1 MASRYLNQRIIWNKI
16 VMADTVENIMRNMV
30 FENAISPD
38 DSSRI
43 IPNLELG
50 DETTVIVL
58 NTKGV
63 VVDVDD
69 ELKRLLDYIG
79 GEKPSDEYLNR

>member
-1 MASRYLNQRIIWNKI
+1 MNKQSVHLHQEEQAVI
-16 VMADTVENIMRNMV
+16 
-30 FENAISPD
+30 F
-38 DSSRI
+38 
-43 IPNLELG
+43 PNLELG

>member
-1 MASRYLNQRIIWNKI
+1 MNKQSVHLRQEEQAVI
-16 VMADTVENIMRNMV
+16 
-30 FENAISPD
+30 F
-38 DSSRI
+38 
-43 IPNLELG
+43 PNLELG

-69 ELKRLLDYIG
+69 KLKRLLDYIG